1 MIAAPSSGC
10 GKTTFTLGLLRALR
24 DRGLSVQPF
33 KSGPDYI
40 DPLFHQMAAGVESV
54 NLDTYMSSPAHVQA
68 LFGHYGG
75 DADASVVEAAMGLFD
90 GADGPRGS
98 AAEVAEVLDVPV
110 VLLVSAKAVAYS
122 VAPLIYGFRHF
133 NPRLRLAGVV
143 FNFVAS
149 DRQLAT
155 LRRACEDAGVP
166 CLGFLPRNSELVVPS
181 RHLGLTLQ
189 ECEKTERLI
198 ALAAQEVTK
207 HIDLDR
213 LLEGTYRTDRAYE
226 LNKTLSPLSR
236 KGESLAVLDSC
247 AQPLP
252 SLTGSE
258 GINGLT
264 ECQAALS
271 DRSRTPLLRTGQVV
285 GGSIAIA
292 VARDAAFNF
301 TYRANIDALRR
312 LCEVFFF
319 SPLQDADLPQC
330 DLLYLPGG
338 YPELFAE
345 QLAGNMAMREQIR
358 AYAEAGGRVL
368 AECGGFMYLC
378 RDIDGQPMCG
388 ILPYSATMQGARL
401 HLGYRETVLNGIM
414 LRGHEFH
421 YSTTIPEAPTP
432 FIHYKNIR
440 AGYPHWYWAD
450 DPQKLLSLLAS

>member
-1 MIAAPSSGC
+1 
-10 GKTTFTLGLLRALR
+10 
-24 DRGLSVQPF
+24 
-33 KSGPDYI
+33 
-40 DPLFHQMAAGVESV
+40 MAAGVESV
-54 NLDTYMSSPAHVQA
+54 NLDTYMSSPAHVQT

-75 DADASVVEAAMGLFD
+75 DADACVIEAAMGLFD

-98 AAEVAEVLDVPV
+98 AAEVAQILDVPV

-122 VAPLIYGFRHF
+122 VAPLIYGFRNF

-149 DRQLAT
+149 EHQLAT

-166 CLGFLPRNSELVVPS
+166 CLGYLPRNSELVIPS

-213 LLEGTYRTDRAYE
+213 LLEGTYRTNETYRANGIYRT
-226 LNKTLSPLSR
+226 NKPNAPRFSR
-236 KGESLAVLDSC
+236 
-247 AQPLP
+247 
-252 SLTGSE
+252 
-258 GINGLT
+258 
-264 ECQAALS
+264 
-271 DRSRTPLLRTGQVV
+271 
-285 GGSIAIA
+285 IA

-312 LCEVFFF
+312 LGAVSFF
-319 SPLQDADLPQC
+319 SPLQDAVLPQC

-358 AYAEAGGRVL
+358 AYADAGGCVL

-388 ILPYSATMQGARL
+388 LLPYSATMQGARL
-401 HLGYRETVLNGIM
+401 HLGYRETVLNGVT

-432 FIHYKNIR
+432 FVHYKNIR
-440 AGYPHWYWAD
+440 AGYPHWYWGD
-450 DPQKLLSLLAS
+450 DPQKLLSLLVS

>member
-54 NLDTYMSSPAHVQA
+54 NLDTYMSSPAHVQT

-75 DADASVVEAAMGLFD
+75 DADVCVIEAAMGLFD

-98 AAEVAEVLDVPV
+98 AAEVAQILDVPV

-149 DRQLAT
+149 ERQLAT

-166 CLGFLPRNSELVVPS
+166 CLGYLPRNPELAIPS

-189 ECEKTERLI
+189 ECEKTEQLI

-207 HIDLDR
+207 HIDLDK
-213 LLEGTYRTDRAYE
+213 LLEGAKGVNGVNGDNGNNGVNRDNEPRF
-226 LNKTLSPLSR
+226 SR
-236 KGESLAVLDSC
+236 
-247 AQPLP
+247 
-252 SLTGSE
+252 
-258 GINGLT
+258 
-264 ECQAALS
+264 
-271 DRSRTPLLRTGQVV
+271 
-285 GGSIAIA
+285 IA

-312 LCEVFFF
+312 LGEVFFF

-345 QLAGNMAMREQIR
+345 QLAGNTAMREQIR

-378 RDIDGQPMCG
+378 RDIDGLPMCG
-388 ILPYSATMQGARL
+388 LLPYSATMQGARL
-401 HLGYRETVLNGIM
+401 HLGYRETVLNGVT

-432 FIHYKNIR
+432 FVHYKNIR
-440 AGYPHWYWAD
+440 AGYPHWYWGD
-450 DPQKLLSLLAS
+450 DPQKLLSLLVS

>member
-54 NLDTYMSSPAHVQA
+54 NLDTYMSSPVHVQT

-75 DADASVVEAAMGLFD
+75 DADACVIEAAMGLFD

-98 AAEVAEVLDVPV
+98 AAEVAQILDVPV

-149 DRQLAT
+149 ERQLAT

-166 CLGFLPRNSELVVPS
+166 CLGYLPRNPELAIPS

-189 ECEKTERLI
+189 EREKTEQLI

-207 HIDLDR
+207 HIDLDK
-213 LLEGTYRTDRAYE
+213 LLEGAKGVNGVNGNNGDNGNNGVNRDNEPRF
-226 LNKTLSPLSR
+226 SR
-236 KGESLAVLDSC
+236 
-247 AQPLP
+247 
-252 SLTGSE
+252 
-258 GINGLT
+258 
-264 ECQAALS
+264 
-271 DRSRTPLLRTGQVV
+271 
-285 GGSIAIA
+285 IA

-312 LCEVFFF
+312 LGEVFFF
-319 SPLQDADLPQC
+319 SPLQNADLPQC

-345 QLAGNMAMREQIR
+345 QLAGNRAMREQIR

-388 ILPYSATMQGARL
+388 LLPYSATMQGARL
-401 HLGYRETVLNGIM
+401 HLGYRETVLNGVT

-432 FIHYKNIR
+432 FVHYKNIR

-450 DPQKLLSLLAS
+450 DPQKLVSLLTF

>member
-10 GKTTFTLGLLRALR
+10 GKTTFTLGLLRALC

-54 NLDTYMSSPAHVQA
+54 NLDTYMSSPAHVQT

-75 DADASVVEAAMGLFD
+75 DADACVIEAAMGLFD

-98 AAEVAEVLDVPV
+98 AAEVAQILDVPV

-149 DRQLAT
+149 ERQLAT

-166 CLGFLPRNSELVVPS
+166 CLGYLPRNPELAIPS

-189 ECEKTERLI
+189 EREKTEQLI

-207 HIDLDR
+207 HIDLDK
-213 LLEGTYRTDRAYE
+213 LLEGAKGVKGVNGNNGDNGNNGVNRDNEPRF
-226 LNKTLSPLSR
+226 SR
-236 KGESLAVLDSC
+236 
-247 AQPLP
+247 
-252 SLTGSE
+252 
-258 GINGLT
+258 
-264 ECQAALS
+264 
-271 DRSRTPLLRTGQVV
+271 
-285 GGSIAIA
+285 IA

-312 LCEVFFF
+312 LGEVFFF

-345 QLAGNMAMREQIR
+345 QLTGNRAMRDQIR

-388 ILPYSATMQGARL
+388 LLPYSATMQGARL
-401 HLGYRETVLNGIM
+401 HLGYRETVLNGVT

-432 FIHYKNIR
+432 FVHYKNIR

-450 DPQKLLSLLAS
+450 DPQKLVSLLTF

>member
-24 DRGLSVQPF
+24 NRGLSVQPF

-54 NLDTYMSSPAHVQA
+54 NLDTYMSSPAHVQT

-75 DADASVVEAAMGLFD
+75 DADVCVIEAAMGLFD

-98 AAEVAEVLDVPV
+98 AAEVAQILDVPV

-166 CLGFLPRNSELVVPS
+166 CLGYLPRNPELAIPS

-189 ECEKTERLI
+189 EREKTEQLI
-198 ALAAQEVTK
+198 ALAAQEVTA
-207 HIDLDR
+207 HIDLDK
-213 LLEGTYRTDRAYE
+213 LLEGAKWVKGDNGNNGNNGDNEPRF
-226 LNKTLSPLSR
+226 SR
-236 KGESLAVLDSC
+236 
-247 AQPLP
+247 
-252 SLTGSE
+252 
-258 GINGLT
+258 
-264 ECQAALS
+264 
-271 DRSRTPLLRTGQVV
+271 
-285 GGSIAIA
+285 IA

-301 TYRANIDALRR
+301 TYRANIDALRS
-312 LCEVFFF
+312 LGEVSFF

-345 QLAGNMAMREQIR
+345 QLAGNATMREQIR

-388 ILPYSATMQGARL
+388 LLPYSVTMQGARL
-401 HLGYRETVLNGIM
+401 HLGYRETVLNGTT

-432 FIHYKNIR
+432 FVHYKNIR

-450 DPQKLLSLLAS
+450 DPQKLVSLLTF

>member
-24 DRGLSVQPF
+24 NRGLSVQPF

-54 NLDTYMSSPAHVQA
+54 NLDTYMSSPAHVQT

-149 DRQLAT
+149 DRQFAT

-166 CLGFLPRNSELVVPS
+166 CLGFLPRNPDLVIPS

-189 ECEKTERLI
+189 EREKTEQLI
-198 ALAAQEVTK
+198 ALAAQEVTA

-213 LLEGTYRTDRAYE
+213 LLAVTKTDKSYGA
-226 LNKTLSPLSR
+226 NKTLSLLSH
-236 KGESLAVLDSC
+236 KG
-247 AQPLP
+247 
-252 SLTGSE
+252 G
-258 GINGLT
+258 GG
-264 ECQAALS
+264 
-271 DRSRTPLLRTGQVV
+271 

-301 TYRANIDALRR
+301 TYRANIDALRS
-312 LCEVFFF
+312 LGDISFF
-319 SPLQDADLPQC
+319 SPLQDAALPQC

-345 QLAGNMAMREQIR
+345 QLAGNTAMRMQIR

-401 HLGYRETVLNGIM
+401 HLGYRETVLNGIA

-421 YSTTIPEAPTP
+421 YSTTVPEAPTP
-432 FIHYKNIR
+432 FVHYKNIW

-450 DPQKLLSLLAS
+450 DPQKLSSLLMYNSNH

>member
-10 GKTTFTLGLLRALR
+10 GKTTFTLGLLRALC

-54 NLDTYMSSPAHVQA
+54 NLDTYMSSPAHVQT

-75 DADASVVEAAMGLFD
+75 DADACVIEAAMGLFD

-98 AAEVAEVLDVPV
+98 AAEVAQILDVPV

-149 DRQLAT
+149 ERQLAT

-166 CLGFLPRNSELVVPS
+166 CLGYLPRNPELAIPS

-189 ECEKTERLI
+189 EREKTERLI
-198 ALAAQEVTK
+198 ALAAQEVTA
-207 HIDLDR
+207 HIDLDK
-213 LLEGTYRTDRAYE
+213 LLEGAKGVKGDNGNNGVNRDNEPRF
-226 LNKTLSPLSR
+226 SR
-236 KGESLAVLDSC
+236 
-247 AQPLP
+247 
-252 SLTGSE
+252 
-258 GINGLT
+258 
-264 ECQAALS
+264 
-271 DRSRTPLLRTGQVV
+271 
-285 GGSIAIA
+285 IA

-312 LCEVFFF
+312 LGEVFFF

-345 QLAGNMAMREQIR
+345 QLAGNRAMREQIR

-388 ILPYSATMQGARL
+388 LLPYSATMQGARL
-401 HLGYRETVLNGIM
+401 HLGYRETVLNGTT

-432 FIHYKNIR
+432 FVHYKNIR

-450 DPQKLLSLLAS
+450 DPQKLLSLLVS

>member
-24 DRGLSVQPF
+24 NRGLSVQPF

-54 NLDTYMSSPAHVQA
+54 NLDTYMSSPAHVQT

-75 DADASVVEAAMGLFD
+75 DADACVIEAAMGLFD

-98 AAEVAEVLDVPV
+98 AAEVAQILDVPV

-149 DRQLAT
+149 ERQLAT
-155 LRRACEDAGVP
+155 LRRACEDVGVP
-166 CLGFLPRNSELVVPS
+166 CLGYLPRNPELAIPS

-189 ECEKTERLI
+189 EREKTEQLI
-198 ALAAQEVTK
+198 ALAAQEVTA
-207 HIDLDR
+207 HIDLDK
-213 LLEGTYRTDRAYE
+213 LLEGAKGVKGVNGNNGDNGNNGVNRDNEPRF
-226 LNKTLSPLSR
+226 SR
-236 KGESLAVLDSC
+236 
-247 AQPLP
+247 
-252 SLTGSE
+252 
-258 GINGLT
+258 
-264 ECQAALS
+264 
-271 DRSRTPLLRTGQVV
+271 
-285 GGSIAIA
+285 IA

-301 TYRANIDALRR
+301 TYRANIDALRS
-312 LCEVFFF
+312 LGEVSFF

-345 QLAGNMAMREQIR
+345 QLAGNRAMREQIR

-378 RDIDGQPMCG
+378 RDIDGLPMCG
-388 ILPYSATMQGARL
+388 LLPYSATMQGARL
-401 HLGYRETVLNGIM
+401 HLGYRETVLNGTT

-432 FIHYKNIR
+432 FVHYKNIR

-450 DPQKLLSLLAS
+450 DPQKLVSLLTF

>member
-54 NLDTYMSSPAHVQA
+54 NLDTYMSSPAHVQT

-75 DADASVVEAAMGLFD
+75 DADACVIEAAMGLFD

-98 AAEVAEVLDVPV
+98 AAEVAQILDVPV

-149 DRQLAT
+149 ERQLAT

-166 CLGFLPRNSELVVPS
+166 CLGYLPRNSELVIPS

-213 LLEGTYRTDRAYE
+213 LMEGTYRTNETYRANGIYRT
-226 LNKTLSPLSR
+226 NKPNGPRFSR
-236 KGESLAVLDSC
+236 
-247 AQPLP
+247 
-252 SLTGSE
+252 
-258 GINGLT
+258 
-264 ECQAALS
+264 
-271 DRSRTPLLRTGQVV
+271 
-285 GGSIAIA
+285 IA

-312 LCEVFFF
+312 LGAVSFF
-319 SPLQDADLPQC
+319 SPLQDAVLPQC

-378 RDIDGQPMCG
+378 RDIDGLPMCG
-388 ILPYSATMQGARL
+388 LLPYSATMQGARL
-401 HLGYRETVLNGIM
+401 HLGYRETVLNGVT

-421 YSTTIPEAPTP
+421 YSTTIPEVPTP
-432 FIHYKNIR
+432 FVHYKNIR
-440 AGYPHWYWAD
+440 AGYPHWYWGD

>member
-54 NLDTYMSSPAHVQA
+54 NLDTYMSSPAHVQT

-75 DADASVVEAAMGLFD
+75 DADACVIEAAMGLFD

-98 AAEVAEVLDVPV
+98 AAEVAQILDVPV

-149 DRQLAT
+149 ERQLAT

-166 CLGFLPRNSELVVPS
+166 CLGYLSRNPELAIPS

-189 ECEKTERLI
+189 ECEKTEQLI

-207 HIDLDR
+207 HIELDR
-213 LLEGTYRTDRAYE
+213 LLEGAKGVNGDNGNNGDNVANGDNEPRF
-226 LNKTLSPLSR
+226 SR
-236 KGESLAVLDSC
+236 
-247 AQPLP
+247 
-252 SLTGSE
+252 
-258 GINGLT
+258 
-264 ECQAALS
+264 
-271 DRSRTPLLRTGQVV
+271 
-285 GGSIAIA
+285 IA

-312 LCEVFFF
+312 LGEVFFF

-345 QLAGNMAMREQIR
+345 QLAGNTAMREQIR

-378 RDIDGQPMCG
+378 CDIDGLPMCG
-388 ILPYSATMQGARL
+388 LLPYSATMQGARL
-401 HLGYRETVLNGIM
+401 HLGYRETVLNGVT

-432 FIHYKNIR
+432 FVHYKNIR
-440 AGYPHWYWAD
+440 AGYPHWYWGD
-450 DPQKLLSLLAS
+450 DPQKLLSLLVS

>member
-1 MIAAPSSGC
+1 M
-10 GKTTFTLGLLRALR
+10 
-24 DRGLSVQPF
+24 QPF

-40 DPLFHQMAAGVESV
+40 DPLFHQLAAGVESV
-54 NLDTYMSSPAHVQA
+54 NLDTYMSSSAHVQR

-75 DADASVVEAAMGLFD
+75 DADVSVIEAAMGLFD

-149 DRQLAT
+149 DRQLVT

-166 CLGFLPRNSELVVPS
+166 CLGFLPRNPDLVIPS

-189 ECEKTERLI
+189 ERQKTEQLI
-198 ALAAQEVTK
+198 VLAAQEVAA

-213 LLEGTYRTDRAYE
+213 LLEGTYRTYRTNGA
-226 LNKTLSPLSR
+226 
-236 KGESLAVLDSC
+236 
-247 AQPLP
+247 
-252 SLTGSE
+252 
-258 GINGLT
+258 NGLYGDNGSNG
-264 ECQAALS
+264 ANGLHF
-271 DRSRTPLLRTGQVV
+271 SR
-285 GGSIAIA
+285 IA

-301 TYRANIDALRR
+301 TYRANIDALRT
-312 LCEVFFF
+312 LGEVSFF
-319 SPLQDADLPQC
+319 SPLQDAALPPC

-338 YPELFAE
+338 YPELFTE
-345 QLAGNMAMREQIR
+345 QLAGNKALREQIR

-388 ILPYSATMQGARL
+388 LLPYSATMQGARL
-401 HLGYRETVLNGIM
+401 HLGYRETVLNSIT

-421 YSTTIPEAPTP
+421 YSTTVPEAPTP
-432 FIHYKNIR
+432 FVHYKNIR

-450 DPQKLLSLLAS
+450 DPQKLSLLLTF

>member
-24 DRGLSVQPF
+24 DRELSVQPF

-54 NLDTYMSSPAHVQA
+54 NLDTYMSSPAHVQT

-75 DADASVVEAAMGLFD
+75 DADACVIEAAMGLFD

-98 AAEVAEVLDVPV
+98 AAEVAQILDVPV

-149 DRQLAT
+149 ERQLAT

-166 CLGFLPRNSELVVPS
+166 CLGYLPRNPELAIPS

-189 ECEKTERLI
+189 EREKTEQLI

-213 LLEGTYRTDRAYE
+213 LLEGTYRTNETYRANGIYRT
-226 LNKTLSPLSR
+226 NKPNALRFSR
-236 KGESLAVLDSC
+236 
-247 AQPLP
+247 
-252 SLTGSE
+252 
-258 GINGLT
+258 
-264 ECQAALS
+264 
-271 DRSRTPLLRTGQVV
+271 
-285 GGSIAIA
+285 IA

-312 LCEVFFF
+312 LGAVSFF
-319 SPLQDADLPQC
+319 SPLQDAVLPQC
-330 DLLYLPGG
+330 DLLSLPGG

-358 AYAEAGGRVL
+358 AYAEAGGCVL

-388 ILPYSATMQGARL
+388 LLPYSATMQGARL
-401 HLGYRETVLNGIM
+401 HLGYRETVLNGVT

-432 FIHYKNIR
+432 FVHYKNIR

-450 DPQKLLSLLAS
+450 DPQKLLSLLVS

>member
-1 MIAAPSSGC
+1 MIAAPTSGC

-24 DRGLSVQPF
+24 DKGFCVQPF

-40 DPLFHQMAAGVESV
+40 DPLFHQMAVGVESV

-68 LFGHYGG
+68 LFGHYGAG
-75 DADASVVEAAMGLFD
+75 ADACIVEAAMGLFD

-98 AAEVAEVLDVPV
+98 AAEIAEVLDIPV
-110 VLLVSAKAVAYS
+110 VLVISAKAVAYS

-149 DRQLAT
+149 DRQLVT

-166 CLGFLPRNSELVVPS
+166 CLGYLPRNPNLVIPS

-189 ECEKTERLI
+189 EREKTEQLI
-198 ALAAQEVTK
+198 TLAAQEVAA

-213 LLEGTYRTDRAYE
+213 LLEMANGVNRAYE
-226 LNKTLSPLSR
+226 PHELNWANKPSLSR
-236 KGESLAVLDSC
+236 
-247 AQPLP
+247 
-252 SLTGSE
+252 
-258 GINGLT
+258 
-264 ECQAALS
+264 
-271 DRSRTPLLRTGQVV
+271 
-285 GGSIAIA
+285 IAI
-292 VARDAAFNF
+292 ARDAAFNF
-301 TYRANIDALRR
+301 TYRANIDALCA
-312 LCEVFFF
+312 LGEVTFF
-319 SPLQDADLPQC
+319 SPLQDAVLPPC

-345 QLAGNMAMREQIR
+345 QLADNSAMREQIR
-358 AYAEAGGRVL
+358 AYAEAEGRVL

-378 RDIDGQPMCG
+378 RDIDGQSMCG

-401 HLGYRETVLNGIM
+401 HLGYRETVLNGIA

-432 FIHYKNIR
+432 FVHYKNVR

-450 DPQKLLSLLAS
+450 DSQKLLSILM

>member
-54 NLDTYMSSPAHVQA
+54 NLDTYMSSPAHVQT

-75 DADASVVEAAMGLFD
+75 DADACVIEAAMGLFD

-98 AAEVAEVLDVPV
+98 AAEVAQILDVPV

-122 VAPLIYGFRHF
+122 VAPLIYGFRNF

-149 DRQLAT
+149 EHQLAT

-166 CLGFLPRNSELVVPS
+166 CLGYLPRNSELVIPS

-207 HIDLDR
+207 LIDLDR
-213 LLEGTYRTDRAYE
+213 LLEVTYRTDRAYE

-252 SLTGSE
+252 SLTG
-258 GINGLT
+258 GVG
-264 ECQAALS
+264 
-271 DRSRTPLLRTGQVV
+271 

-312 LCEVFFF
+312 LGAVSFF
-319 SPLQDADLPQC
+319 SPLQDAVLPQC

-358 AYAEAGGRVL
+358 AYADAGGCVL

-388 ILPYSATMQGARL
+388 LLPYSATMQGARL
-401 HLGYRETVLNGIM
+401 HLGYRETVLNGVT

-432 FIHYKNIR
+432 FVHYKNIR
-440 AGYPHWYWAD
+440 AGYPHWYWGD
-450 DPQKLLSLLAS
+450 DPQKLLSLLVS

>member
-24 DRGLSVQPF
+24 NRGLSVQPF

-54 NLDTYMSSPAHVQA
+54 NLDTYMSSPAHVQT

-75 DADASVVEAAMGLFD
+75 DADACVIEAAMGLFD

-98 AAEVAEVLDVPV
+98 AAEVAQILDVPV

-149 DRQLAT
+149 ERQLAT

-166 CLGFLPRNSELVVPS
+166 CLGYLSRNPELAIPS

-189 ECEKTERLI
+189 ECEKTEQLI
-198 ALAAQEVTK
+198 DLAAQEVTK

-213 LLEGTYRTDRAYE
+213 LLEGAKGNNGDNGNNGNNGVNRDNEPRF
-226 LNKTLSPLSR
+226 SR
-236 KGESLAVLDSC
+236 
-247 AQPLP
+247 
-252 SLTGSE
+252 
-258 GINGLT
+258 
-264 ECQAALS
+264 
-271 DRSRTPLLRTGQVV
+271 
-285 GGSIAIA
+285 IA

-312 LCEVFFF
+312 LGEVFFF

-345 QLAGNMAMREQIR
+345 QLAGNRAMREQIR
-358 AYAEAGGRVL
+358 AYAEAGGRML

-388 ILPYSATMQGARL
+388 LLPYSATMQGARL
-401 HLGYRETVLNGIM
+401 HLGYRETVLNGVT

-432 FIHYKNIR
+432 FVHYKNIR

>member
-54 NLDTYMSSPAHVQA
+54 NLDTYMSSPAHVQT

-75 DADASVVEAAMGLFD
+75 DADACVIEAAMGLFD

-98 AAEVAEVLDVPV
+98 AAEVAQILDVPV

-149 DRQLAT
+149 ERQLAT

-166 CLGFLPRNSELVVPS
+166 CLGYLPRNPELAIPS

-189 ECEKTERLI
+189 EREKTEQLI

-207 HIDLDR
+207 HIDLDK
-213 LLEGTYRTDRAYE
+213 LLEGAKGVKGVNGNNGNNGVNRDNEPRF
-226 LNKTLSPLSR
+226 SR
-236 KGESLAVLDSC
+236 
-247 AQPLP
+247 
-252 SLTGSE
+252 
-258 GINGLT
+258 
-264 ECQAALS
+264 
-271 DRSRTPLLRTGQVV
+271 
-285 GGSIAIA
+285 IA

-312 LCEVFFF
+312 LGEVFFF

-345 QLAGNMAMREQIR
+345 QLAGNRAMRDQIR

-388 ILPYSATMQGARL
+388 LLPYSATMQGARL
-401 HLGYRETVLNGIM
+401 HLGYRETVLNGTT

-432 FIHYKNIR
+432 FVHYKNIR
-440 AGYPHWYWAD
+440 AGYPHWYWGD
-450 DPQKLLSLLAS
+450 DPQKLLSLLVS

>member
-1 MIAAPSSGC
+1 MIAAPTSGC

-24 DRGLSVQPF
+24 DKGFRVQPF

-40 DPLFHQMAAGVESV
+40 DPLFHQMAVGVESV

-68 LFGHYGG
+68 LFGHYGAG
-75 DADASVVEAAMGLFD
+75 ADACIVEAAMGLFD

-98 AAEVAEVLDVPV
+98 AAEVAEVLDIPV

-149 DRQLAT
+149 ERQLVT
-155 LRRACEDAGVP
+155 LRRACKDAGVP
-166 CLGFLPRNSELVVPS
+166 CLGYLPRNPNLVIPS

-189 ECEKTERLI
+189 EREKTEQLI
-198 ALAAQEVTK
+198 TLAAEEVTA

-213 LLEGTYRTDRAYE
+213 LLEEAYKPHEANEPNKPHE
-226 LNKTLSPLSR
+226 LIRLGPFLSR
-236 KGESLAVLDSC
+236 
-247 AQPLP
+247 
-252 SLTGSE
+252 
-258 GINGLT
+258 
-264 ECQAALS
+264 
-271 DRSRTPLLRTGQVV
+271 
-285 GGSIAIA
+285 IA

-301 TYRANIDALRR
+301 TYRANIDALCT
-312 LCEVFFF
+312 LGEVTFF
-319 SPLQDADLPQC
+319 SPLQDTTLPPC

-345 QLAGNMAMREQIR
+345 QLAGNSAMREQIR
-358 AYAEAGGRVL
+358 AYAEVGGLVL

-378 RDIDGQPMCG
+378 RDIDGQPMCD

-401 HLGYRETVLNGIM
+401 HLGYRETVVNGIA

-432 FIHYKNIR
+432 FVHYKNIR

-450 DPQKLLSLLAS
+450 DPQKLLSLLTCNSN

>member
-24 DRGLSVQPF
+24 NRGFSVQPF

-54 NLDTYMSSPAHVQA
+54 NLDTYMSSPTHVQT
-68 LFGHYGG
+68 LFGCYGS
-75 DADASVVEAAMGLFD
+75 DADACVVEAAMGLFD

-98 AAEVAEVLDVPV
+98 AAVVAEVLDVPV

-166 CLGFLPRNSELVVPS
+166 CLGYLPRNPELVIPS

-189 ECEKTERLI
+189 EREKTEQLI
-198 ALAAQEVTK
+198 TLAAQEVAA

-213 LLEGTYRTDRAYE
+213 LLEVTYRTDRAYE

-236 KGESLAVLDSC
+236 KGESLAVLDNC

-252 SLTGSE
+252 PLTRGV
-258 GINGLT
+258 G
-264 ECQAALS
+264 
-271 DRSRTPLLRTGQVV
+271 

-301 TYRANIDALRR
+301 TYRANIDALRK
-312 LCEVFFF
+312 LGEVSFF
-319 SPLQDADLPQC
+319 SPLQDAALPPC

-345 QLAGNMAMREQIR
+345 QLAGNRAMREQIR
-358 AYAEAGGRVL
+358 AYAESGGRVL

-378 RDIDGQPMCG
+378 RDIDGQPMCN

-401 HLGYRETVLNGIM
+401 HLGYRETVLNGVT

-432 FIHYKNIR
+432 FVYYKNVR

-450 DPQKLLSLLAS
+450 DSQKLLSLLMLNYN

>member
-54 NLDTYMSSPAHVQA
+54 NLDTYMSSPAHVQT

-75 DADASVVEAAMGLFD
+75 DADACVIEAAMGLFD

-98 AAEVAEVLDVPV
+98 AAEVAQILDVPV

-149 DRQLAT
+149 ERQLAT

-166 CLGFLPRNSELVVPS
+166 CLGYLPRNPELAIPS

-189 ECEKTERLI
+189 EREKTEQLI
-198 ALAAQEVTK
+198 ALAAQEVTA
-207 HIDLDR
+207 HIDLDK
-213 LLEGTYRTDRAYE
+213 LLEGAKGVKGVNGNNGDNGNNGVNRDNEPRF
-226 LNKTLSPLSR
+226 SR
-236 KGESLAVLDSC
+236 
-247 AQPLP
+247 
-252 SLTGSE
+252 
-258 GINGLT
+258 
-264 ECQAALS
+264 
-271 DRSRTPLLRTGQVV
+271 
-285 GGSIAIA
+285 IA

-312 LCEVFFF
+312 LGEVFFF

-345 QLAGNMAMREQIR
+345 QLAGNRAMREQIR

-388 ILPYSATMQGARL
+388 LLPYSATMQGARL
-401 HLGYRETVLNGIM
+401 HLGYRETVLNGTT

-432 FIHYKNIR
+432 FVHYKNIR

-450 DPQKLLSLLAS
+450 DPQKLVSLLTF

>member
-54 NLDTYMSSPAHVQA
+54 NLDTYMSSPAHVQT

-75 DADASVVEAAMGLFD
+75 DADACVIEAAMGLFD

-98 AAEVAEVLDVPV
+98 AAEVAQILDVPV

-149 DRQLAT
+149 ERQLAT

-166 CLGFLPRNSELVVPS
+166 CLGYLPRNPELAIPS

-189 ECEKTERLI
+189 EREKTEQLI
-198 ALAAQEVTK
+198 ALAAQEVTA
-207 HIDLDR
+207 HTDLDR
-213 LLEGTYRTDRAYE
+213 LLEGAKGVNGVNGNNGDNGNNGVNRDNEPRF
-226 LNKTLSPLSR
+226 SR
-236 KGESLAVLDSC
+236 
-247 AQPLP
+247 
-252 SLTGSE
+252 
-258 GINGLT
+258 
-264 ECQAALS
+264 
-271 DRSRTPLLRTGQVV
+271 
-285 GGSIAIA
+285 IA

-312 LCEVFFF
+312 LGEVFFF

-345 QLAGNMAMREQIR
+345 QLAGNRAMREQIR

-388 ILPYSATMQGARL
+388 LLPYSATMQGARL
-401 HLGYRETVLNGIM
+401 HLGYRETVLNGTT

-432 FIHYKNIR
+432 FVHYKNIR

-450 DPQKLLSLLAS
+450 DPQKLLSLLVS

>member
-40 DPLFHQMAAGVESV
+40 DPLFHQMAAGVEAV
-54 NLDTYMSSPAHVQA
+54 NLDTYMSSPAHVQT

-75 DADASVVEAAMGLFD
+75 DADACVIEAAMGLFD

-98 AAEVAEVLDVPV
+98 AAEVAQILDVPV
-110 VLLVSAKAVAYS
+110 LLLVSAKAVAYS
-122 VAPLIYGFRHF
+122 VAPLIYGFRNF

-149 DRQLAT
+149 ERQLAT

-166 CLGFLPRNSELVVPS
+166 CLGYLPRNPELTIPS

-213 LLEGTYRTDRAYE
+213 LLEGTYRTNETYRANGIYRTNK
-226 LNKTLSPLSR
+226 LNAPRFSR
-236 KGESLAVLDSC
+236 
-247 AQPLP
+247 
-252 SLTGSE
+252 
-258 GINGLT
+258 
-264 ECQAALS
+264 
-271 DRSRTPLLRTGQVV
+271 
-285 GGSIAIA
+285 IA

-312 LCEVFFF
+312 LGAVSFF
-319 SPLQDADLPQC
+319 SPLQDAVLPQC

-358 AYAEAGGRVL
+358 AYADAGGCVL

-401 HLGYRETVLNGIM
+401 HLGYRETVLNGVT

-432 FIHYKNIR
+432 FVHYKNIR
-440 AGYPHWYWAD
+440 AGYPHWYWGD
-450 DPQKLLSLLAS
+450 DPQKLLSLLVS

>member
-54 NLDTYMSSPAHVQA
+54 NLDTYMSSPAHVQ
-68 LFGHYGG
+68 HYGG
-75 DADASVVEAAMGLFD
+75 DADACVIEAAMGLFD

-98 AAEVAEVLDVPV
+98 AAEVAQILDVPV

-149 DRQLAT
+149 ERQLAT

-166 CLGFLPRNSELVVPS
+166 CLGYLPRNPELAIPS

-189 ECEKTERLI
+189 EREKTEQLI

-207 HIDLDR
+207 HIDLDK
-213 LLEGTYRTDRAYE
+213 LLEGAKGVKGVNGNNGNNGVNRDNEPRF
-226 LNKTLSPLSR
+226 SR
-236 KGESLAVLDSC
+236 
-247 AQPLP
+247 
-252 SLTGSE
+252 
-258 GINGLT
+258 
-264 ECQAALS
+264 
-271 DRSRTPLLRTGQVV
+271 
-285 GGSIAIA
+285 IA

-312 LCEVFFF
+312 LGEVFFF

-345 QLAGNMAMREQIR
+345 QLAGNRAMRDQIR

-388 ILPYSATMQGARL
+388 LLPYSATMQGARL
-401 HLGYRETVLNGIM
+401 HLGYRETVLNGTT

-432 FIHYKNIR
+432 FVHYKNIR
-440 AGYPHWYWAD
+440 AGYPHWYWGD
-450 DPQKLLSLLAS
+450 DPQKLLSLLVS

>member
-54 NLDTYMSSPAHVQA
+54 NLDTYMSSPAHVQT

-75 DADASVVEAAMGLFD
+75 DADACVIEAAMGLFD

-98 AAEVAEVLDVPV
+98 AAEVAQILDVPV

-149 DRQLAT
+149 ERQLAT

-166 CLGFLPRNSELVVPS
+166 CLGYLPRNPELAIPS

-189 ECEKTERLI
+189 ECEKTEQLI
-198 ALAAQEVTK
+198 ALAAQEVTA
-207 HIDLDR
+207 HIDLDK
-213 LLEGTYRTDRAYE
+213 LLEGAKGVKGDNGNNGNNGNNGVNRDNEPRF
-226 LNKTLSPLSR
+226 SR
-236 KGESLAVLDSC
+236 
-247 AQPLP
+247 
-252 SLTGSE
+252 
-258 GINGLT
+258 
-264 ECQAALS
+264 
-271 DRSRTPLLRTGQVV
+271 
-285 GGSIAIA
+285 IA

-301 TYRANIDALRR
+301 TYRANIDALRS
-312 LCEVFFF
+312 LGEVFFF

-345 QLAGNMAMREQIR
+345 QLAGNRAMREQIR

-378 RDIDGQPMCG
+378 RDIDGLPMCG
-388 ILPYSATMQGARL
+388 LLPYSATMQGARL
-401 HLGYRETVLNGIM
+401 HVGYRETVLNGTT

-432 FIHYKNIR
+432 FVHYKNIR

-450 DPQKLLSLLAS
+450 DPQKLVSLLTF

>member
-24 DRGLSVQPF
+24 NRGLSVQPF

-54 NLDTYMSSPAHVQA
+54 NLDIYMSSPTHVQT
-68 LFGHYGG
+68 LFGCYGS
-75 DADASVVEAAMGLFD
+75 DADACVVEAAMGLFD

-166 CLGFLPRNSELVVPS
+166 CLGYLPRNPELVIPS

-189 ECEKTERLI
+189 EREKTEQLI
-198 ALAAQEVTK
+198 TLAAQEVTA

-213 LLEGTYRTDRAYE
+213 LLEVTYRTDRAYE
-226 LNKTLSPLSR
+226 LNK
-236 KGESLAVLDSC
+236 GGV
-247 AQPLP
+247 
-252 SLTGSE
+252 G
-258 GINGLT
+258 
-264 ECQAALS
+264 
-271 DRSRTPLLRTGQVV
+271 

-301 TYRANIDALRR
+301 TYRANIDALRK
-312 LCEVFFF
+312 LGEVSFF
-319 SPLQDADLPQC
+319 SPLQDAALPPC

-345 QLAGNMAMREQIR
+345 QLAGNRAMREQIR
-358 AYAEAGGRVL
+358 AYAESGGRVL

-378 RDIDGQPMCG
+378 RDIDGQPMCD

-401 HLGYRETVLNGIM
+401 HLGYRETVLNGVT

-432 FIHYKNIR
+432 FVHYKNVR

-450 DPQKLLSLLAS
+450 DSRKLLSLLMRNSN

>member
-24 DRGLSVQPF
+24 NRGLSVQPF

-54 NLDTYMSSPAHVQA
+54 NLDTYMSSPAHVQT

-75 DADASVVEAAMGLFD
+75 DADACVIEAAMGLFD

-133 NPRLRLAGVV
+133 NPRLRMAGVV

-166 CLGFLPRNSELVVPS
+166 CLGYLPRNPDLVIPS

-189 ECEKTERLI
+189 EREKTEQLI
-198 ALAAQEVTK
+198 ALAAQEVAA
-207 HIDLDR
+207 HVDIDR
-213 LLEGTYRTDRAYE
+213 LLEEANGVNGSNGVNGENGAYE
-226 LNKTLSPLSR
+226 ANETLPGISR
-236 KGESLAVLDSC
+236 
-247 AQPLP
+247 
-252 SLTGSE
+252 
-258 GINGLT
+258 
-264 ECQAALS
+264 
-271 DRSRTPLLRTGQVV
+271 
-285 GGSIAIA
+285 IA

-301 TYRANIDALRR
+301 TYRANIDALRK
-312 LCEVFFF
+312 LGEVSFF
-319 SPLQDADLPQC
+319 SPLQDAALPPC

-345 QLAGNMAMREQIR
+345 QLAGNTAMREQIR

-388 ILPYSATMQGARL
+388 LLPYSATMQGARL
-401 HLGYRETVLNGIM
+401 HLGYRETVLNGVA

-432 FIHYKNIR
+432 FVRFKNIR

-450 DPQKLLSLLAS
+450 DPQKLLSLLAF

>member
-54 NLDTYMSSPAHVQA
+54 NLDTYMSSPAHVQT

-75 DADASVVEAAMGLFD
+75 DSDACVIEAAMGLFD

-98 AAEVAEVLDVPV
+98 AAEVAQILDVPV

-149 DRQLAT
+149 ERQLAT

-166 CLGFLPRNSELVVPS
+166 CLGYLPRNPELAIPS

-189 ECEKTERLI
+189 ECEKTEQLI

-207 HIDLDR
+207 HIDLDK
-213 LLEGTYRTDRAYE
+213 LLEGAKGVNGVNGDNGNNGVNRDNEPRF
-226 LNKTLSPLSR
+226 SR
-236 KGESLAVLDSC
+236 
-247 AQPLP
+247 
-252 SLTGSE
+252 
-258 GINGLT
+258 
-264 ECQAALS
+264 
-271 DRSRTPLLRTGQVV
+271 
-285 GGSIAIA
+285 IA

-312 LCEVFFF
+312 LGEVFFF

-345 QLAGNMAMREQIR
+345 QLAGNTAMREQIR

-378 RDIDGQPMCG
+378 RDIDGLPMCG
-388 ILPYSATMQGARL
+388 LLPYSATMQGARL
-401 HLGYRETVLNGIM
+401 HLGYRETVLNGVT

-432 FIHYKNIR
+432 FVHYKNIR
-440 AGYPHWYWAD
+440 AGYPHWYWGD
-450 DPQKLLSLLAS
+450 DPQKLLSLLVS

>member
-24 DRGLSVQPF
+24 NRGLSVQPF

-68 LFGHYGG
+68 LFGHYGSE
-75 DADASVVEAAMGLFD
+75 ANVSVIEAAMGLYD

-98 AAEVAEVLDVPV
+98 AAEVAEVLDIPV

-155 LRRACEDAGVP
+155 LRRACEDAGASY
-166 CLGFLPRNSELVVPS
+166 LGYLPRNPDLVIPS

-189 ECEKTERLI
+189 ERQKTEQLI
-198 ALAAQEVTK
+198 ALAAQEVLA

-213 LLEGTYRTDRAYE
+213 LLEETNRANGTNETHEINEAYG
-226 LNKTLSPLSR
+226 PRLSR
-236 KGESLAVLDSC
+236 
-247 AQPLP
+247 
-252 SLTGSE
+252 
-258 GINGLT
+258 
-264 ECQAALS
+264 
-271 DRSRTPLLRTGQVV
+271 
-285 GGSIAIA
+285 IA
-292 VARDAAFNF
+292 VAHDAAFNF
-301 TYRANIDALRR
+301 TYRANIDALRN
-312 LCEVFFF
+312 LGEVSFF
-319 SPLQDADLPQC
+319 SPLEDAALPQC

-345 QLAGNMAMREQIR
+345 QLANNRAIREQIR

-388 ILPYSATMQGARL
+388 LLPYSATMQGARL
-401 HLGYRETVLNGIM
+401 HLGYREIVLNGITI
-414 LRGHEFH
+414 RGHEFH

-432 FIHYKNIR
+432 FVHYKNIR

-450 DPQKLLSLLAS
+450 DPRKLSSLLMYNSNQQISKCCI

>member
-54 NLDTYMSSPAHVQA
+54 NLDTYMSSSAHVQT

-75 DADASVVEAAMGLFD
+75 DADACVIEAAMGLFD

-98 AAEVAEVLDVPV
+98 AAEVAQILDVPV

-149 DRQLAT
+149 ERQLAT

-166 CLGFLPRNSELVVPS
+166 CLGYLPRNPELAIPS

-189 ECEKTERLI
+189 EREKTERLI
-198 ALAAQEVTK
+198 ALAAQEVTA

-213 LLEGTYRTDRAYE
+213 LLEVTYRTDRAYE
-226 LNKTLSPLSR
+226 LNK
-236 KGESLAVLDSC
+236 GGV
-247 AQPLP
+247 
-252 SLTGSE
+252 
-258 GINGLT
+258 
-264 ECQAALS
+264 
-271 DRSRTPLLRTGQVV
+271 
-285 GGSIAIA
+285 GSIAIA

-312 LCEVFFF
+312 LGEVFFF
-319 SPLQDADLPQC
+319 SPLQDADLPQF

-345 QLAGNMAMREQIR
+345 QLAGNRAMREQIR

-388 ILPYSATMQGARL
+388 LLPYSATMQGARL
-401 HLGYRETVLNGIM
+401 HLGYRETVLNGTT

-432 FIHYKNIR
+432 FVHYKNIR

-450 DPQKLLSLLAS
+450 DPQKLVSLLTF

>member
-24 DRGLSVQPF
+24 NRGLSVQPF

-54 NLDTYMSSPAHVQA
+54 NLDTYMSSPAHVQT

-75 DADASVVEAAMGLFD
+75 DADACVIEAAMGLFD

-98 AAEVAEVLDVPV
+98 AAEVAQILDVPV

-149 DRQLAT
+149 ERQLAT

-166 CLGFLPRNSELVVPS
+166 CLGYLPRNPELAIPS

-189 ECEKTERLI
+189 EREKTEQLI

-207 HIDLDR
+207 HIDLDK
-213 LLEGTYRTDRAYE
+213 LLEGAKGVKGVNGNNGVNGDNEPRF
-226 LNKTLSPLSR
+226 SR
-236 KGESLAVLDSC
+236 
-247 AQPLP
+247 
-252 SLTGSE
+252 
-258 GINGLT
+258 
-264 ECQAALS
+264 
-271 DRSRTPLLRTGQVV
+271 
-285 GGSIAIA
+285 IA
-292 VARDAAFNF
+292 VARDLAFNF
-301 TYRANIDALRR
+301 TYRANIDALRM
-312 LCEVFFF
+312 LGEVFFF

-345 QLAGNMAMREQIR
+345 QLAGNRAMREQIR

-378 RDIDGQPMCG
+378 RDIDGLPMCG
-388 ILPYSATMQGARL
+388 LLPYSATMQGARL
-401 HLGYRETVLNGIM
+401 HLGYRETVLNGVT

-432 FIHYKNIR
+432 FVHYKNIR

-450 DPQKLLSLLAS
+450 DPQKLVSLLTF

>member
-54 NLDTYMSSPAHVQA
+54 NLDTYMSSPAHVQT

-75 DADASVVEAAMGLFD
+75 DADACVIEAAMGLFD

-98 AAEVAEVLDVPV
+98 AAEVAQILDVPV

-149 DRQLAT
+149 ERQLAT

-166 CLGFLPRNSELVVPS
+166 CLGYLPRNPELAIPS

-189 ECEKTERLI
+189 ECEKTEQLI

-207 HIDLDR
+207 HIELDR
-213 LLEGTYRTDRAYE
+213 LLEGAKGVNGDNGNNGDNVANGDNEPRF
-226 LNKTLSPLSR
+226 SR
-236 KGESLAVLDSC
+236 
-247 AQPLP
+247 
-252 SLTGSE
+252 
-258 GINGLT
+258 
-264 ECQAALS
+264 
-271 DRSRTPLLRTGQVV
+271 
-285 GGSIAIA
+285 IA

-312 LCEVFFF
+312 LGEVFFF

-345 QLAGNMAMREQIR
+345 QLAGNTAMREQIR

-378 RDIDGQPMCG
+378 RDIDGLPMCG
-388 ILPYSATMQGARL
+388 LLPYSATMQGARL
-401 HLGYRETVLNGIM
+401 HLGYRETVLNGVT

-432 FIHYKNIR
+432 FVHYKNIR
-440 AGYPHWYWAD
+440 AGYPHWYWGD
-450 DPQKLLSLLAS
+450 DPQKLLSLLVS